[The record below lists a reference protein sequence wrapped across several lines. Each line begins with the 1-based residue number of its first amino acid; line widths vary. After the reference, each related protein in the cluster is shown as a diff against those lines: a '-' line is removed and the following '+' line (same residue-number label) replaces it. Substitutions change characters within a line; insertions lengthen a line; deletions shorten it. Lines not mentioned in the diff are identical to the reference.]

1 MTDTPDT
8 VTQLNANPLPLA
20 RHLGIRFVAAT
31 ADEVVAELEVTEAL
45 CTAGHI
51 LHGGTA
57 MALADT
63 VGAVATFLNLP
74 EGAGGTTT
82 IESKTNFLA
91 ACPAGQVVRATATPV
106 HRGRRTQMWQTRITR
121 ADGKLVTVTSQTQ
134 MVL

>member
-8 VTQLNANPLPLA
+8 ATRLNAAPLPLA
-20 RHLGIRFVAAT
+20 RHLGIRFLSAE
-31 ADEVVAELEVTEAL
+31 ADEVVAELEITDAL
-45 CTAGHI
+45 CTSGSI
-51 LHGGTA
+51 MHGGTA

-74 EGAGGTTT
+74 EGAAGTTT

-106 HRGRRTQMWQTRITR
+106 HRGRRTQMWQTKITR
-121 ADGKLVTVTSQTQ
+121 ADGKLVAITSQTQ